1 VASEASSDERPE
13 ERRKFPRVTAP
24 IYCRPARRRLPR
36 RRVVD
41 VGLGGMRVY
50 SDEAF
55 KVGSRMEIDLFP
67 PDGDPI
73 TCLTEVVWVRPVPG
87 GDPAPY
93 DVGLQYLDIPPE
105 GLEMLAHLVE
115 PGGSE

>member
-1 VASEASSDERPE
+1 M
-13 ERRKFPRVTAP
+13 
-24 IYCRPARRRLPR
+24 
-36 RRVVD
+36 VD

-50 SDEAF
+50 SDEPF
-55 KVGSRMEIDLFP
+55 KIGARMEIDLFP

-73 TCLTEVVWVRPVPG
+73 TCLTEVVWIREIAG

-105 GLEMLAHLVE
+105 GRAMLQALVAE
-115 PGGSE
+115 ESND